1 QTDQAYKTWPPSVQ
15 QLMYAG
21 FQLPRVRKNLC
32 NLVAVMDPTT
42 TAGAETLQLLS
53 MVVEQGLPVR
63 VGLLLVSEK
72 DLNDLEGQ

>member
-1 QTDQAYKTWPPSVQ
+1 PSASSASESPAGSAIVWLNDIEADQAYKTWPPSVQ

-42 TAGAETLQLLS
+42 TAGAETLQ
-53 MVVEQGLPVR
+53 V
-63 VGLLLVSEK
+63 
-72 DLNDLEGQ
+72 